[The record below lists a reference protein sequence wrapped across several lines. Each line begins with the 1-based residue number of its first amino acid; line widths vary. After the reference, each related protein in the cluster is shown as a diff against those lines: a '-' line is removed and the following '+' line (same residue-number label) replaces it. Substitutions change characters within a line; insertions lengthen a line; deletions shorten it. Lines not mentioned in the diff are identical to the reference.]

1 MKKLTPCAGSGAP
14 VDLTALSTPAQILA
28 VCTAVLLCGHIPS
41 YVTGI
46 CGNVWTLID
55 EGFMYRA
62 PFGVRN
68 KVYTL
73 LVNIAVEWPSFSG
86 NSQYPVP
93 HPSMNPEDAYNEL
106 DLWEGDE
113 YGASRRRL
121 LEFVHS
127 QALAL
132 AGGVSQS
139 EPRFELADGAAKREP
154 YWLESAIRLKG

>member
-1 MKKLTPCAGSGAP
+1 MSKLAP
-14 VDLTALSTPAQILA
+14 RAYDGPTVDLTALHTPAHILA
-28 VCTAVLLCGHIPS
+28 ACTAVLLRGYIPS

-73 LVNIAVEWPSFSG
+73 LVNIAAEWPSFSG

-93 HPSMNPEDAYNEL
+93 HPSMNPEDAYNDL
-106 DLWEGDE
+106 DLWEDDE
-113 YGASRRRL
+113 YGDSRRRL
-121 LEFVHS
+121 LEFIHARAIELV
-127 QALAL
+127 
-132 AGGVSQS
+132 GGVS
-139 EPRFELADGAAKREP
+139 EREP